1 MAQFPDKYFNLA
13 VVDPPYFRGPER
25 RGYYGSKVSKIG
37 VHRDYPVSPAWEV
50 PGRAYFDELRRVSE
64 HYIVWG
70 CNYFAYEFAPGR
82 IVWDKCNQATSFSDC
97 ELAATDLFTTVR
109 LFRYMWSGMMQG
121 KSIKEG
127 HIMQGNKKLNEVRI
141 HPTQKPVA
149 LYDWIFQ
156 NYTSPGDRVLDTHL
170 GSGSSR
176 IAGYSAGLEFTG
188 FEISAEYYNR
198 QERRFQEYT
207 SQTDMF
213 HLNLSEVKQH
223 EYSYIYTAELPD
235 STSALIP
242 SGAPLLG
249 SFHIAEDAG
258 VVNGCETGDGVVKFY
273 SKEIP
278 AADIS
283 TCIILFG
290 KGGGG
295 ESDLTV
301 ATREQLGHV
310 KIGNGI
316 EVTEDGTI
324 SANAK
329 VSEDQIATS
338 DDTSE
343 MLKEIYGE

>member
-1 MAQFPDKYFNLA
+1 MDCMDGMAQFPDKYFNLA

-176 IAGYSAGLEFTG
+176 IAAYSAGLEFTA
-188 FEISAEYYNR
+188 FEISAEYYAR

-213 HLNLSEVKQH
+213 HLNLTGGKQH
-223 EYSYIYTAELPD
+223 
-235 STSALIP
+235 
-242 SGAPLLG
+242 G
-249 SFHIAEDAG
+249 
-258 VVNGCETGDGVVKFY
+258 
-273 SKEIP
+273 
-278 AADIS
+278 
-283 TCIILFG
+283 
-290 KGGGG
+290 
-295 ESDLTV
+295 
-301 ATREQLGHV
+301 
-310 KIGNGI
+310 
-316 EVTEDGTI
+316 
-324 SANAK
+324 
-329 VSEDQIATS
+329 
-338 DDTSE
+338 
-343 MLKEIYGE
+343 